1 MSPLACL
8 PRSPPPAMPPT
19 RRYRG
24 TNANFLPDGG
34 QELAKEAAGAQDE
47 PVDPELID
55 RVAGSA
61 GLTPAEAARVVQDVV
76 AWYREPVEDYVR
88 RRHAHHH
95 LYGRR
100 NPEAFELIA
109 AELAGRVV
117 AAPPLTQRQLRRIVY
132 G

>member
-1 MSPLACL
+1 MPSSCPLPGRKLAN
-8 PRSPPPAMPPT
+8 RPP
-19 RRYRG
+19 
-24 TNANFLPDGG
+24 GG
-34 QELAKEAAGAQDE
+34 HHGA
-47 PVDPELID
+47 VDPELID

-61 GLTPAEAARVVQDVV
+61 GLTAAEAARVVQDVV

-100 NPEAFELIA
+100 NPEIFELIA

-117 AAPPLTQRQLRRIVY
+117 AAPALSQRQLRRIVY